1 VRGSTTVDGKTYKY
15 CTKTMP
21 NPPMVYSSGS
31 FKTSID
37 LSEETYLRSF
47 MNKFTGG
54 KPG

>member
-1 VRGSTTVDGKTYKY
+1 VDGKTYKY

-21 NPPMVYSSGS
+21 NPPMVYSSGA